1 MRPSL
6 VVPEPLRRRLIYQ
19 SELFLSSF
27 LLSANRCW
35 RMVQTLQFITI
46 LVVSVAM
53 ALNLAHALEL
63 PGKLRLS
70 KEYYLVTQQIYYPGF
85 TYGGLAEPIGLVL
98 LLVLL
103 VTTPAGPKFWLTT
116 AALMAFLLMHATYW
130 LVTHPVNNFWLKDFQ
145 PEKVARGF
153 FSFDPLGHV
162 DRLRAV
168 DWTALRDRWEYSH
181 VFRAALTLLS
191 LVLPVA
197 SVV

>member
-1 MRPSL
+1 MQVAVTTPVLSHLSDSYSDSCASFDNIMHPKCGHLWSFR
-6 VVPEPLRRRLIYQ
+6 EPLRRRLIYQ
-19 SELFLSSF
+19 SELFLTSF
-27 LLSANRCW
+27 RLSANRCW

-130 LVTHPVNNFWLKDFQ
+130 LV
-145 PEKVARGF
+145 
-153 FSFDPLGHV
+153 
-162 DRLRAV
+162 
-168 DWTALRDRWEYSH
+168 
-181 VFRAALTLLS
+181 
-191 LVLPVA
+191 
-197 SVV
+197 